1 MPTMLRNWVGRISR
15 VFNKDS
21 DVKESNENEPLIQFV
36 RFASVAMAVKKQSLL
51 EEELKN
57 ADLMSILSGGGNS
70 SVFKKNDIIDY
81 SYPTGIS
88 VIDYPLA
95 YEINIVNEK
104 GEKIGKRVCYGIQ
117 AGTFNVL
124 TGSTQSF
131 KTTLGIQMSAN
142 IAYANNGNVIH
153 YDAENRLVV
162 QRVKNLTKLPESWFS
177 GDAPRYQIRGGAIG
191 FDTLQHDITEIAMNK
206 IKYKNILLKDT
217 GVVDGNN
224 KPIYLMPPTV
234 IFLDSISNVIA
245 KEYNV
250 ESKDFM
256 NDMGEIRGNADGMR
270 NAKTL
275 RGVLTDLNPLMK
287 EANII
292 IITIAHKGTNISAG
306 VTPQPKQFQY
316 GKQDE
321 KISGGK
327 ALEYGASAL
336 MNFTNFGSE
345 SSRYHMDSDG
355 FEGNTILFEP
365 LKVSTNESGN
375 AKSGL
380 GFEII
385 IDKRKNGV
393 DNLRTLVQLL
403 VAKGRLKGNKA
414 NYKVCD
420 ENGEVISKNFS
431 WKHIYEDFEKD
442 KETFK
447 AFMIAAKE
455 ELEKFIS
462 RADDTAGTINPF
474 DINATIIDLDGAV
487 DIKDAA

>member
-1 MPTMLRNWVGRISR
+1 MPTMLKDHEKVSCILTGDEP
-15 VFNKDS
+15 NK
-21 DVKESNENEPLIQFV
+21 NEPKIQIV

-51 EEELKN
+51 ESELKD
-57 ADLMSILSGGGNS
+57 ADLMSILSGGGSS

-81 SYPTGIS
+81 SYPTGIT

-104 GEKIGKRVCYGIQ
+104 GEKIGKRVCFGIQ
-117 AGTFNVL
+117 AGTFNVI

-131 KTTLGIQMSAN
+131 KTTLGIQMCAN

-250 ESKDFM
+250 DSKDFM

-420 ENGEVISKNFS
+420 ANGEVISKNFS

-447 AFMIAAKE
+447 TFMLAAKE

-474 DINATIIDLDGAV
+474 DINATIINLDGAT
-487 DIKDAA
+487 DIQDAA

>member
-1 MPTMLRNWVGRISR
+1 
-15 VFNKDS
+15 
-21 DVKESNENEPLIQFV
+21 
-36 RFASVAMAVKKQSLL
+36 
-51 EEELKN
+51 
-57 ADLMSILSGGGNS
+57 
-70 SVFKKNDIIDY
+70 
-81 SYPTGIS
+81 
-88 VIDYPLA
+88 
-95 YEINIVNEK
+95 
-104 GEKIGKRVCYGIQ
+104 
-117 AGTFNVL
+117 
-124 TGSTQSF
+124 
-131 KTTLGIQMSAN
+131 
-142 IAYANNGNVIH
+142 
-153 YDAENRLVV
+153 
-162 QRVKNLTKLPESWFS
+162 
-177 GDAPRYQIRGGAIG
+177 
-191 FDTLQHDITEIAMNK
+191 
-206 IKYKNILLKDT
+206 
-217 GVVDGNN
+217 
-224 KPIYLMPPTV
+224 
-234 IFLDSISNVIA
+234 
-245 KEYNV
+245 
-250 ESKDFM
+250 
-256 NDMGEIRGNADGMR
+256 
-270 NAKTL
+270 
-275 RGVLTDLNPLMK
+275 MK

-306 VTPQPKQFQY
+306 VMPQAKQFQY

-345 SSRYHMDSDG
+345 SSRYHIDTDG

-474 DINATIIDLDGAV
+474 DINATIIDLGDMGAV
-487 DIKDAA
+487 EDAA

>member
-1 MPTMLRNWVGRISR
+1 
-15 VFNKDS
+15 
-21 DVKESNENEPLIQFV
+21 
-36 RFASVAMAVKKQSLL
+36 MAVKKTSALL
-51 EEELKN
+51 AELDKT
-57 ADLMSILSGGGNS
+57 DLMSILSGGGTS

-81 SYPTGIS
+81 SYKTGIS
-88 VIDYPLA
+88 VIDYFLA
-95 YEINIVNEK
+95 YEINITEGGK
-104 GEKIGKRVCYGIQ
+104 IIGKRVNYGIQ
-117 AGTFNVL
+117 AGTFNVI

-131 KTTLGIQMSAN
+131 KTTLGIQMCAN

-153 YDAENRLVV
+153 YDAENRLVI
-162 QRVKNLTKLPESWFS
+162 QRVKNLTKLPDSWFS

-191 FDTLQHDITEIAMNK
+191 FDTLQHDITEIAQNK
-206 IKYKNILLKDT
+206 IKYKNILLQDT
-217 GVVDGNN
+217 GVKDGDN

-250 ESKDFM
+250 DSKDFM
-256 NDMGEIRGNADGMR
+256 SEMGEIRGNADGMR

-292 IITIAHKGTNISAG
+292 IITIAHKGTAISAG
-306 VTPQPKQFQY
+306 VMPVAKQFQY

-336 MNFTNFGSE
+336 LNFTNFGSE
-345 SSRYHMDSDG
+345 SSRFHIETDG
-355 FEGNTILFEP
+355 FEGNTILVEP
-365 LKVSTNESGN
+365 IKASTNESGN

-393 DNLRTLVQLL
+393 DNLRTLVRLL
-403 VAKGRLKGNKA
+403 DSKGRLKGNKA
-414 NYKVCD
+414 NYKIT
-420 ENGEVISKNFS
+420 NAAGEVISKNFS
-431 WKHIYEDFEKD
+431 WKNIYKDLED
-442 KETFK
+442 KETYK
-447 AFMIAAKE
+447 AFMVAAKE
-455 ELEKFIS
+455 ELEKLIS
-462 RADDTAGTINPF
+462 RADDDAGTINPF
-474 DINATIIDLDGAV
+474 DI
-487 DIKDAA
+487 DAAINNLDVA

>member
-1 MPTMLRNWVGRISR
+1 MLKDHGRVSCI
-15 VFNKDS
+15 VTGEEPNK
-21 DVKESNENEPLIQFV
+21 KEPLIQFV

-51 EEELKN
+51 ESELKD
-57 ADLMSILSGGGNS
+57 ADLMSILSGGGSS

-81 SYPTGIS
+81 SYPTGIT

-104 GEKIGKRVCYGIQ
+104 GEKIGKRVCFGIQ

-131 KTTLGIQMSAN
+131 KTTIGIQMCAN

-250 ESKDFM
+250 DSKDFM

-414 NYKVCD
+414 NYKVCNA
-420 ENGEVISKNFS
+420 NGEVISKNFS

-442 KETFK
+442 KETFRT
-447 AFMIAAKE
+447 FMIAAKE

-474 DINATIIDLDGAV
+474 DINATIIDLDGAT
-487 DIKDAA
+487 DIQDAA

>member
-1 MPTMLRNWVGRISR
+1 MPTML
-15 VFNKDS
+15 KDYTGS
-21 DVKESNENEPLIQFV
+21 VPCVLTGEEPKKNEPLIQFV

-142 IAYANNGNVIH
+142 IAFANNGNVIH

-250 ESKDFM
+250 DSKDFM

-414 NYKVCD
+414 NYKVTD
-420 ENGEVISKNFS
+420 ANGEVISKNFS

-487 DIKDAA
+487 DIQDAA

>member
-1 MPTMLRNWVGRISR
+1 MHTMLKDHNER
-15 VFNKDS
+15 VSHVSSGENK
-21 DVKESNENEPLIQFV
+21 NEPSIQFV
-36 RFASVAMAVKKQSLL
+36 RFASAVMAVKKQSLL
-51 EEELKN
+51 EEELKD
-57 ADLMSILSGGGNS
+57 ADYMSILSGGGNS

-117 AGTFNVL
+117 AGTFNVI

-131 KTTLGIQMSAN
+131 KTTLGIQMCAN

-177 GDAPRYQIRGGAIG
+177 SDAPRYQIRGGAIG

-250 ESKDFM
+250 DSKDFM

-414 NYKVCD
+414 NYKVTD
-420 ENGEVISKNFS
+420 ANGEVISKNFS

-442 KETFK
+442 KETFR

-474 DINATIIDLDGAV
+474 DINATIIDLGNMGAV
-487 DIKDAA
+487 EEAA

>member
-1 MPTMLRNWVGRISR
+1 MPTMLRNWVGKISR
-15 VFNKDS
+15 VFNKS
-21 DVKESNENEPLIQFV
+21 SEVKESNENEPLIQFV
-36 RFASVAMAVKKQSLL
+36 QFASVAMAVKKQSLL

-57 ADLMSILSGGGNS
+57 ADYMSILSGGGNS

-104 GEKIGKRVCYGIQ
+104 GEKIGKRVCFGIQ

-142 IAYANNGNVIH
+142 IAFANNGNVIH

-420 ENGEVISKNFS
+420 EKGEVISKNFS

-487 DIKDAA
+487 DIQDAA

>member
-1 MPTMLRNWVGRISR
+1 MLKDHNER
-15 VFNKDS
+15 VSHVSSGENK
-21 DVKESNENEPLIQFV
+21 NEPTIQFV
-36 RFASVAMAVKKQSLL
+36 RFASAVMAVKKQSLL
-51 EEELKN
+51 EEELKD
-57 ADLMSILSGGGNS
+57 ADYMSILSGGGNS

-81 SYPTGIS
+81 SYPTGIT

-104 GEKIGKRVCYGIQ
+104 GEKIGKRVCFGIQ

-131 KTTLGIQMSAN
+131 KTTIGIQISAN
-142 IAYANNGNVIH
+142 IAFANNGNVIH

-250 ESKDFM
+250 DSKDFM

-420 ENGEVISKNFS
+420 ANGEVISKNFS

-442 KETFK
+442 KETFRT
-447 AFMIAAKE
+447 FMIAAKE

-474 DINATIIDLDGAV
+474 DINATIIDLDGAT
-487 DIKDAA
+487 DIQDAA

>member
-1 MPTMLRNWVGRISR
+1 MPVAT
-15 VFNKDS
+15 KQ
-21 DVKESNENEPLIQFV
+21 EPLIQIV
-36 RFASVAMAVKKQSLL
+36 RFVSASCAVKKASLL
-51 EEELKN
+51 EQELKD
-57 ADLMSILSGGGNS
+57 ADYMTILSGGGTS
-70 SVFKKNDIIDY
+70 SVFKKNDIIDF
-81 SYPTGIS
+81 SYKTGIS

-95 YEINIVNEK
+95 YEINIMEDGK
-104 GEKIGKRVCYGIQ
+104 IIGKRVCYGIQ
-117 AGTFNVL
+117 AGTFNVI

-131 KTTLGIQMSAN
+131 KTTLGIQICSN
-142 IAYANNGNVIH
+142 IAKVYNGNIIH

-162 QRVKNLTKLPESWFS
+162 QRVKNLAKLPESWFS

-191 FDTLQHDITEIAMNK
+191 FDTLQHDITEIAQQK
-206 IKYKNILLKDT
+206 IKYKNLLLKDT
-217 GVVDGNN
+217 GARDSNN
-224 KPIYLMPPTV
+224 KPIFLMPPTIV
-234 IFLDSISNVIA
+234 FLDSISNVIA

-292 IITIAHKGTNISAG
+292 IITIAHKGTAISAG
-306 VTPQPKQFQY
+306 VTPVAKQFQY

-345 SSRYHMDSDG
+345 SSRYHIDTDG

-385 IDKRKNGV
+385 IDKRENGV
-393 DNLRTLVQLL
+393 DNLRTLVKLL
-403 VAKGRLKGNKA
+403 EAKGRLKGNKA
-414 NYKVCD
+414 NYKVTD
-420 ENGEVISKNFS
+420 AKGEVISKNFS
-431 WKHIYEDFEKD
+431 WKNIYKDFKND
-442 KETFK
+442 PETKMKFL
-447 AFMIAAKE
+447 FAAKE

-462 RADDTAGTINPF
+462 RADDREGDAF
-474 DINATIIDLDGAV
+474 DITANIIDLDNLTP
-487 DIKDAA
+487 IESDAA

>member
-1 MPTMLRNWVGRISR
+1 MNHMHTMLKDHNER
-15 VFNKDS
+15 VSHVSSGENK
-21 DVKESNENEPLIQFV
+21 NEPSIQFV
-36 RFASVAMAVKKQSLL
+36 RFASAVMAVKKQSLL
-51 EEELKN
+51 EEELKD
-57 ADLMSILSGGGNS
+57 ADYMSILSGGGNS

-117 AGTFNVL
+117 AGTFNVI

-131 KTTLGIQMSAN
+131 KTTLGIQMCAN

-177 GDAPRYQIRGGAIG
+177 SDAPRYQIRGGAIG

-250 ESKDFM
+250 DSKDFM

-336 MNFTNFGSE
+336 LNFTNFGSE

-420 ENGEVISKNFS
+420 EKGEVISKNFS

-462 RADDTAGTINPF
+462 HADDTAGTINPF
-474 DINATIIDLDGAV
+474 DINATIIDLGDMGEVKESA
-487 DIKDAA
+487 

>member
-1 MPTMLRNWVGRISR
+1 MSVA
-15 VFNKDS
+15 
-21 DVKESNENEPLIQFV
+21 VKEEPKIQIV
-36 RFASVAMAVKKQSLL
+36 RFGTIAMAVKKQSLL

-57 ADLMSILSGGGNS
+57 ADYMSILSGGGS
-70 SVFKKNDIIDY
+70 TSVFKKNDIIDY

-95 YEINIVNEK
+95 YEINIME
-104 GEKIGKRVCYGIQ
+104 GDKIVGKRVCYGIQ
-117 AGTFNVL
+117 AGTFNVI

-131 KTTLGIQMSAN
+131 KTTLGIQMCAN

-162 QRVKNLTKLPESWFS
+162 QRVKNLTKLPESWFD

-206 IKYKNILLKDT
+206 IKYKNLLLKDT
-217 GVVDGNN
+217 GVRDGCN

-234 IFLDSISNVIA
+234 VFLDSISNVIA

-250 ESKDFM
+250 DSKDFM

-306 VTPQPKQFQY
+306 VMPVAKQFQY

-345 SSRYHMDSDG
+345 SSRYHIESDG

-365 LKVSTNESGN
+365 LKASTNESGN

-393 DNLRTLVQLL
+393 DNLRTLVRLL
-403 VAKGRLKGNKA
+403 EDKGRLKGNKA
-414 NYKVCD
+414 NYKVT
-420 ENGEVISKNFS
+420 NAAGEVISKNFS

-442 KETFK
+442 KETFR

-462 RADDTAGTINPF
+462 RADDNAGTINPF
-474 DINATIIDLDGAV
+474 DINATIIDLGDMGAV
-487 DIKDAA
+487 EEAA

>member
-1 MPTMLRNWVGRISR
+1 MNHMHTMLKDHNER
-15 VFNKDS
+15 VSHVSSGENK
-21 DVKESNENEPLIQFV
+21 NEPSIQFV
-36 RFASVAMAVKKQSLL
+36 RFESAVMAVKKQSLL
-51 EEELKN
+51 EEELKD
-57 ADLMSILSGGGNS
+57 ADYMSILSGGGNS

-117 AGTFNVL
+117 AGTFNVI

-131 KTTLGIQMSAN
+131 KTTLGIQMCAN

-177 GDAPRYQIRGGAIG
+177 SDAPRYQIRGGAIG

-250 ESKDFM
+250 DSKDFM

-336 MNFTNFGSE
+336 LNFTNFGSE

-420 ENGEVISKNFS
+420 EKGEVISKNFS

-462 RADDTAGTINPF
+462 HADDTAGTINPF
-474 DINATIIDLDGAV
+474 DINATIIDLGDMGEVKESA
-487 DIKDAA
+487 

>member
-1 MPTMLRNWVGRISR
+1 
-15 VFNKDS
+15 
-21 DVKESNENEPLIQFV
+21 
-36 RFASVAMAVKKQSLL
+36 MAVKKTSVL
-51 EEELKN
+51 EAELAN
-57 ADLMSILSGGGNS
+57 ADLMTILSGGGTS
-70 SVFKKNDIIDY
+70 EVFKKNDIIDY
-81 SYPTGIS
+81 SYPTGIA

-95 YEINIVNEK
+95 YEINIMDGNK
-104 GEKIGKRVCYGIQ
+104 IIGKRVCYGIQ
-117 AGTFNVL
+117 AGTFNVI

-131 KTTLGIQMSAN
+131 KTTLGIQMCAN
-142 IAYANNGNVIH
+142 IAYANEGNVIH
-153 YDAENRLVV
+153 YDAENRLVA
-162 QRVKNLTKLPESWFS
+162 QRVKNLTKLPESWFT
-177 GDAPRYQIRGGAIG
+177 GETPRYQIRGGAIG
-191 FDTLQHDITEIAMNK
+191 FDTLQHDVTEIAQNK

-224 KPIYLMPPTV
+224 QPIYLMPPTV

-250 ESKDFM
+250 ESKDFLS
-256 NDMGEIRGNADGMR
+256 DMGEIRNNADGMR

-306 VTPQPKQFQY
+306 PMPTAKQFQY

-393 DNLRTLVQLL
+393 DNLRTLVRLL
-403 VAKGRLKGNKA
+403 EDKGRLKGNKA
-414 NYKVCD
+414 NYKVID
-420 ENGEVISKNFS
+420 KNGEVCTKSFS
-431 WKHIYEDFEKD
+431 WKNIYNDFMAD
-442 KETFK
+442 KAAYK
-447 AFMIAAKE
+447 NFMIAAKE

-462 RADDTAGTINPF
+462 RADEDAGSINPF
-474 DINATIIDLDGAV
+474 DINMTLINLDKTTA
-487 DIKDAA
+487 

>member
-1 MPTMLRNWVGRISR
+1 MPTMLKDHGRVSCIMTGEEP
-15 VFNKDS
+15 NK
-21 DVKESNENEPLIQFV
+21 NEPLIQFV

-51 EEELKN
+51 EGELKN
-57 ADLMSILSGGGNS
+57 ADYMSILSGGGNS

-104 GEKIGKRVCYGIQ
+104 GEKIGKRVCFGIQ

-142 IAYANNGNVIH
+142 IAFANNGNVIH

-474 DINATIIDLDGAV
+474 DINATIIDLDGAT
-487 DIKDAA
+487 DIQDAA

>member
-1 MPTMLRNWVGRISR
+1 MSVATMQ
-15 VFNKDS
+15 
-21 DVKESNENEPLIQFV
+21 EPIV
-36 RFASVAMAVKKQSLL
+36 RFVTISAAVKKASLL
-51 EEELKN
+51 AEELKN
-57 ADLMSILSGGGNS
+57 ADIMSILSGGGTS

-95 YEINIVNEK
+95 YEINIMEGN
-104 GEKIGKRVCYGIQ
+104 KIVDKRVCYGIQ
-117 AGTFNVL
+117 AGTFNVI

-131 KTTLGIQMSAN
+131 KTTLGIQMCAN

-162 QRVKNLTKLPESWFS
+162 QRVKNLTKLPESWFD

-191 FDTLQHDITEIAMNK
+191 FDTLQHDITEIAQQK
-206 IKYKNILLKDT
+206 IKYKNLLLKDT
-217 GVVDGNN
+217 GVKDGNN

-256 NDMGEIRGNADGMR
+256 SEMGEIRGNADGMR

-292 IITIAHKGTNISAG
+292 IITIAHKGTAISASI
-306 VTPQPKQFQY
+306 TPQPKQFQY

-336 MNFTNFGSE
+336 MNFSNFGSE
-345 SSRYHMDSDG
+345 SSRYHIESDG

-393 DNLRTLVQLL
+393 DNLRTLVKLL
-403 VAKGRLKGNKA
+403 DAKGRLKGNKA
-414 NYKVCD
+414 NYKVTD
-420 ENGEVISKNFS
+420 ANGEPISKSFS
-431 WKHIYEDFEKD
+431 WKNIYNDFMQD
-442 KETFK
+442 KETYK

-474 DINATIIDLDGAV
+474 DINATIIDLGDMG
-487 DIKDAA
+487 KEEEAA

>member
-1 MPTMLRNWVGRISR
+1 MLKDHEKVSCILTGDEP
-15 VFNKDS
+15 NK
-21 DVKESNENEPLIQFV
+21 NEPKIQIV

-51 EEELKN
+51 ESELKD
-57 ADLMSILSGGGNS
+57 ADLMSILSGGGSS

-81 SYPTGIS
+81 SYPTGIT

-104 GEKIGKRVCYGIQ
+104 GEKIGKRVCFGIQ
-117 AGTFNVL
+117 AGTFNVI

-131 KTTLGIQMSAN
+131 KTTLGIQMCAN

-250 ESKDFM
+250 DSKDFM

-420 ENGEVISKNFS
+420 ANGEVISKNFS

-447 AFMIAAKE
+447 TFMLAAKE

-474 DINATIIDLDGAV
+474 DINATIINLDGAT
-487 DIKDAA
+487 DIQDAA

>member
-1 MPTMLRNWVGRISR
+1 M
-15 VFNKDS
+15 
-21 DVKESNENEPLIQFV
+21 
-36 RFASVAMAVKKQSLL
+36 
-51 EEELKN
+51 
-57 ADLMSILSGGGNS
+57 
-70 SVFKKNDIIDY
+70 
-81 SYPTGIS
+81 
-88 VIDYPLA
+88 
-95 YEINIVNEK
+95 
-104 GEKIGKRVCYGIQ
+104 C
-117 AGTFNVL
+117 
-124 TGSTQSF
+124 
-131 KTTLGIQMSAN
+131 AN

-162 QRVKNLTKLPESWFS
+162 QRVKNLTKLPESWFD

-191 FDTLQHDITEIAMNK
+191 FDTLQHDITEIAQNK
-206 IKYKNILLKDT
+206 IKYKNLLLKDT
-217 GVVDGNN
+217 GVKDGNN

-256 NDMGEIRGNADGMR
+256 SEMGEIRGNADGMR

-292 IITIAHKGTNISAG
+292 IITIAHKGTAISASI
-306 VTPQPKQFQY
+306 TPQPKQFQY

-336 MNFTNFGSE
+336 MNFSNFGSE
-345 SSRYHMDSDG
+345 SSRYHIESDG

-393 DNLRTLVQLL
+393 DNLRTLVKLL
-403 VAKGRLKGNKA
+403 DAKGRLKGNKA
-414 NYKVCD
+414 NYKVTD
-420 ENGEVISKNFS
+420 ANGEPISKSFS
-431 WKHIYEDFEKD
+431 WKNIYNDFMQD
-442 KETFK
+442 KETYK
-447 AFMIAAKE
+447 TFMIAAKE

-474 DINATIIDLDGAV
+474 DINATIIDLGDMG
-487 DIKDAA
+487 KEEEAA

>member
-1 MPTMLRNWVGRISR
+1 MLKDHEKVSCILTGDEP
-15 VFNKDS
+15 NK
-21 DVKESNENEPLIQFV
+21 NEPKIQIV

-51 EEELKN
+51 ESELKD
-57 ADLMSILSGGGNS
+57 ADLMSILSGGGSS

-81 SYPTGIS
+81 SYPTGIT

-104 GEKIGKRVCYGIQ
+104 GEKIGKRVCFGIQ
-117 AGTFNVL
+117 AGTFNVI

-131 KTTLGIQMSAN
+131 KTTLGIQMCAN

-162 QRVKNLTKLPESWFS
+162 QRVRNLTKLPESWFS

-250 ESKDFM
+250 DSKDFM

-420 ENGEVISKNFS
+420 ANGEVISKNFS

-447 AFMIAAKE
+447 TFMLAAKE

-474 DINATIIDLDGAV
+474 DINATIINLDGAT
-487 DIKDAA
+487 DIQDAA

>member
-1 MPTMLRNWVGRISR
+1 MPTML
-15 VFNKDS
+15 KDYTGS
-21 DVKESNENEPLIQFV
+21 VSCVLTGEEPKKNEPLIQFV

-142 IAYANNGNVIH
+142 IAFANNGNVIH

-414 NYKVCD
+414 NYKVTD
-420 ENGEVISKNFS
+420 ANGEVISKNFS

-487 DIKDAA
+487 DIQDAA